1 MFGRLVDGIL
11 AHVSV
16 DVPSPAP
23 SYSLIVNNDD
33 EVLSKAHIY
42 DRACKCHD
50 LLWEDTLA
58 PDAMAPHK
66 ELSLVC
72 DAR

>member
-1 MFGRLVDGIL
+1 MFGRLVVGIL

-16 DVPSPAP
+16 DVPTPAP

-33 EVLSKAHIY
+33 EVLAQTHIY
-42 DRACKCHD
+42 DRARKCHD
-50 LLWEDTLA
+50 LLWKDTLA

-66 ELSLVC
+66 KLSLVC

>member
-1 MFGRLVDGIL
+1 MFGRLVVGIL
-11 AHVSV
+11 VHVSV

-42 DRACKCHD
+42 DRARKRHD

-58 PDAMAPHK
+58 PDAVAPHE